1 MTAEGRPAQVALIED
16 NPGDVLLIREA
27 LREEGLDVNLVHF
40 HDGDEAWACLNTQA
54 EAPNLILLDLNLP
67 RVDGTLLLRQIR
79 GHPVLSHVPIAVLT
93 SSQSP
98 ADENEAIA
106 MGAER
111 FIRKP
116 SGLEEFLTSVGRAVR
131 DLLEGSDGRQGE

>member
-1 MTAEGRPAQVALIED
+1 MAEDRKPARVALIED

-27 LREEGLDVNLVHF
+27 LREEGLDVDLMHF
-40 HDGDEAWACLNTQA
+40 HDGDEAWASLNRQA
-54 EAPNLILLDLNLP
+54 EAPQLILLDLNLP
-67 RVDGTLLLRQIR
+67 RVDGSLLLRQIR
-79 GHPVLSHVPIAVLT
+79 AHPVLSQVPIAILT

-98 ADENEAIA
+98 ADEEEVLS

-116 SGLEEFLTSVGRAVR
+116 SGLEEFLTSVGGAVR
-131 DLLEGSDGRQGE
+131 DLLGGGDGSQGG

>member
-1 MTAEGRPAQVALIED
+1 MADGKPAEVTLIED
-16 NPGDVLLIREA
+16 NLGDVLLIREA
-27 LREEGLDVNLVHF
+27 LREEGLQVNLVHF
-40 HDGDEAWACLNTQA
+40 DDGDAAWASLQGRP

-67 RVDGTLLLRQIR
+67 RVDGTRLIRQIR
-79 GHPVLSHVPIAVLT
+79 AHPVLARVPIAVLT

-98 ADENEAIA
+98 ADEDDALS

-116 SGLEEFLTSVGRAVR
+116 SGLDEFFTCVGGAVR
-131 DLLEGSDGRQGE
+131 DLLEGKASQPEG